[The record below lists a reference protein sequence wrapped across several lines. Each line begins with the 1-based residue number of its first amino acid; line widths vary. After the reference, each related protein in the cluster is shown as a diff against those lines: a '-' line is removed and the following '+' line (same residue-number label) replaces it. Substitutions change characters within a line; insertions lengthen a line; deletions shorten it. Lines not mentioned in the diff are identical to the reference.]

1 MTAMPQNLNLVEV
14 QNLRLLTVG
23 GGLTDHLN
31 SMMNDF
37 SSHFSFSQLLD
48 IDDNSIGLPQFIS
61 VPEIGDI
68 TIPIS
73 LQVIIL

>member
-14 QNLRLLTVG
+14 QNLRLLTV

>member
-14 QNLRLLTVG
+14 QNLRLLTV

-48 IDDNSIGLPQFIS
+48 IDDISIGLPQFIS